1 MPSEPRR
8 SARST
13 SSSAVLDTA
22 NLQILDELQADPR
35 VSMSELARRVGL
47 SPPAVTERVDRLRQ
61 AGVIAGWRLE
71 VDPEA
76 VGLPITAYA
85 RAKPGPGQLSRL
97 AALAQET
104 PEVTECHRITG
115 DDCFLIKLHVRSMA
129 HLAEVLDRFSVHGQL
144 TTSIVVSTPV
154 PLRPV
159 ALPRAGEGNG
169 DDSAP

>member
-8 SARST
+8 SARTT
-13 SSSAVLDTA
+13 SSSSPLDAA
-22 NLQILDELQADPR
+22 NLQILSELQADPR
-35 VSMSELARRVGL
+35 VSMSELARRVRL

-61 AGVIAGWRLE
+61 TGVITGWRLE

-85 RAKPGPGQLSRL
+85 RAKPGPGQLARL
-97 AALAQET
+97 AALAAQVD
-104 PEVTECHRITG
+104 EVTECHRITG

-159 ALPRAGEGNG
+159 VVPGT
-169 DDSAP
+169 DAPG

>member
-1 MPSEPRR
+1 MPSEARR
-8 SARST
+8 STRLT
-13 SSSAVLDTA
+13 SSSDLLDAV
-22 NLQILDELQADPR
+22 NLQILRALQADPR

-61 AGVIAGWRLE
+61 AGVIVGWRLD

-76 VGLPITAYA
+76 LGLPITAYA
-85 RAKPGPGQLSRL
+85 RAKPGPGQLRRL
-97 AALAQET
+97 AALAEQVD
-104 PEVTECHRITG
+104 EVTECHRITG

-129 HLAEVLDRFSVHGQL
+129 HLADVLDRFSVHGQL

-159 ALPRAGEGNG
+159 ALA
-169 DDSAP
+169 ST

>member
-1 MPSEPRR
+1 MPSDSRR
-8 SARST
+8 GTRTASPSDP
-13 SSSAVLDTA
+13 LDEV
-22 NLQILDELQADPR
+22 NLQIVRTLQDDPR
-35 VSMSELARRVGL
+35 VSMSELARRVRL

-61 AGVIAGWRLE
+61 TGVIAGWRLE

-85 RAKPGPGQLSRL
+85 RAKPGPGQLARL
-97 AALAQET
+97 AALAQQVD
-104 PEVTECHRITG
+104 EVTECHRITG

-154 PLRPV
+154 PLRSV
-159 ALPRAGEGNG
+159 ALPLGAAVR
-169 DDSAP
+169 P

>member
-1 MPSEPRR
+1 MGRTGP
-8 SARST
+8 AST
-13 SSSAVLDTA
+13 VLDPVG
-22 NLQILDELQADPR
+22 LEILRELQADPR
-35 VSMSELARRVGL
+35 VSMSELARRVRL

-71 VDPEA
+71 VDAEA

-85 RAKPGPGQLSRL
+85 RAKPGPGQLARL

-159 ALPRAGEGNG
+159 TLPPYRSGLG

>member
-8 SARST
+8 GARSA
-13 SSSAVLDTA
+13 SSSSILDAA
-22 NLQILDELQADPR
+22 NLQILRELQADPR
-35 VSMSELARRVGL
+35 LSMSELARRVRL

-61 AGVIAGWRLE
+61 AGVVAGWRLE

-85 RAKPGPGQLSRL
+85 RAKPGPGQLARL
-97 AALAQET
+97 AALAEQT
-104 PEVTECHRITG
+104 VEVVECHRITG

-154 PLRPV
+154 PLRSV
-159 ALPRAGEGNG
+159 ALPGL
-169 DDSAP
+169 